1 MKDTR
6 PTEYCLTT
14 KRTVAE
20 LTKEELE
27 IVVCNF
33 IDDWAH
39 AKTVMEEVFENQTLL
54 IPDQITSPEFQIQI
68 TNPE

>member
-6 PTEYCLTT
+6 PAEYCITT

-27 IVVCNF
+27 IVVCDF
-33 IDDWAH
+33 IDAWAH
-39 AKTVMEEVFENQTLL
+39 VRQEINNLL
-54 IPDQITSPEFQIQI
+54 EPQIELIEDEIIKSE
-68 TNPE
+68 

>member
-6 PTEYCLTT
+6 PEKYCITT

-27 IVVCNF
+27 IVVCDF
-33 IDDWAH
+33 IDAWAD
-39 AKTVMEEVFENQTLL
+39 ARQEINALLEPQMEL
-54 IPDQITSPEFQIQI
+54 IEDEIIKYK
-68 TNPE
+68 